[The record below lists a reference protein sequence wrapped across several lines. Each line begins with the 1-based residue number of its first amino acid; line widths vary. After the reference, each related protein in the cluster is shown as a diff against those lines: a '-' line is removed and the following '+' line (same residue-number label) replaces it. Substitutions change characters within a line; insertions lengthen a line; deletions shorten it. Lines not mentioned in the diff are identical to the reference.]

1 MLDIPI
7 FVVILFMALGFGI
20 VLFLIKITLPRI
32 FRNVLDHYGRRLE
45 LAEQI
50 MNTRRAPRE
59 WVTKHMQQLEGAAD
73 ATQRERIQGRAV
85 HLSIKRLGSVIN
97 FLKNAN
103 IFDSPETKRTVLN
116 ELVRVRREWQEHGWS
131 HVEPD
136 PHYVLL
142 RDRPDAGQEAEKT
155 ESEIA

>member
-7 FVVILFMALGFGI
+7 FVVILIMALGFGI
-20 VLFLIKITLPRI
+20 VLFLIKVTLPRI

-50 MNTRRAPRE
+50 MNTRRAPLP
-59 WVTKHMQQLEGAAD
+59 WVTKHVRQLEQVAD

-85 HLSIKRLGSVIN
+85 RLSIKRLGSIIN
-97 FLKNAN
+97 FLKSAN

-131 HVEPD
+131 HVEPE
-136 PHYVLL
+136 PNYVLL
-142 RDRPDAGQEAEKT
+142 RDRPEERDETERA
-155 ESEIA
+155 ESETA

>member
-1 MLDIPI
+1 MI
-7 FVVILFMALGFGI
+7 ALGFVI

-45 LAEQI
+45 LAEQV
-50 MNTRRAPRE
+50 MNTRRAPLE
-59 WVTKHMQQLEGAAD
+59 WVTKHVRQLAGTAD
-73 ATQRERIQGRAV
+73 VAQRERIQNRAV
-85 HLSIKRLGSVIN
+85 RLSTKRLGAVIN
-97 FLKNAN
+97 FLKSAN

-136 PHYVLL
+136 PNYVFL
-142 RDRPDAGQEAEKT
+142 RNRPDEGQEKEQAESKT
-155 ESEIA
+155 L

>member
-7 FVVILFMALGFGI
+7 FAAILMMALGFGI

-45 LAEQI
+45 LAEQV
-50 MNTRRAPRE
+50 MNTRRAPSE
-59 WVTKHMQQLEGAAD
+59 WVTKHVRQLAETAD
-73 ATQRERIQGRAV
+73 VAQRERIQNRAV
-85 HLSIKRLGSVIN
+85 RLSIKRLGAVIN
-97 FLKNAN
+97 FLKSAN

-136 PHYVLL
+136 PDYVFL
-142 RDRPDAGQEAEKT
+142 RNRPAEGPEKEQA
-155 ESEIA
+155 ESETL

>member
-1 MLDIPI
+1 MLDIPV
-7 FVVILFMALGFGI
+7 FVIILIMALGFGL

-50 MNTRRAPRE
+50 MNTRRAPLE
-59 WVTKHMQQLEGAAD
+59 WVTKQVRQLESTTD
-73 ATQRERIQGRAV
+73 APRREQIQARAV
-85 HLSIKRLGSVIN
+85 HQSIKRLGSIIN

-103 IFDSPETKRTVLN
+103 IFDSPETKRIVLN

-136 PHYVLL
+136 PNYVLL
-142 RDRPDAGQEAEKT
+142 RDRPDPEQEVEKAK
-155 ESEIA
+155 SETV

>member
-7 FVVILFMALGFGI
+7 FAVILIMALGFGI

-50 MNTRRAPRE
+50 MNTRRAPQE
-59 WVTKHMQQLEGAAD
+59 WMARHAKQLEAAD

-85 HLSIKRLGSVIN
+85 RLSVKRLGAVIN
-97 FLKNAN
+97 FLRNAN

-142 RDRPDAGQEAEKT
+142 RNRPEESDEAEQA
-155 ESEIA
+155 ESRAI